1 MEIGIPKERS
11 SGGRIPEHRVALTPS
26 GVRELVL
33 AGAKLY
39 VEAGAGAKAGFDDD
53 AYRRA
58 GATVVYDPEEVYRRA
73 ELVLAV
79 GRPNEQASKVLG
91 SGTVVMGFLHLAA
104 APRDLVRRLLDRGVT
119 AIGLEVIQRDDGVL
133 PVLQVMSEIA
143 GRLAPQ
149 FAGQLLE
156 SPRGPGV
163 LLSGLPGIPP
173 ADVVIVGAGTL
184 GLSAAR
190 AFLGARTQVYV
201 LDRSRDR
208 LELVDQL
215 LDGRAVTA
223 LATSDS
229 LDKFSAF
236 ADVLVGAAHVPGQRA
251 PVVVTRDMVRRM
263 RRGAVLIDFAIDE
276 GGIAETSTPRGGDFV
291 FNEEGV
297 THFCAPNVPALVART
312 ASHALSHALV
322 PLLRE
327 LVETGTGAL
336 DEVAPL
342 RRGVYVRAGKIVH
355 PGLAGARAA

>member
-1 MEIGIPKERS
+1 
-11 SGGRIPEHRVALTPS
+11 
-26 GVRELVL
+26 VREFAL

-39 VEAGAGAKAGFDDD
+39 VETQAGEKAGFDDE

-58 GATVVYDPEEVYRRA
+58 GATVVYAPEEVYRRA

-79 GRPNEQASKVLG
+79 GRPSEQAWKLLG
-91 SGTVVMGFLHLAA
+91 SGAIVMGFLHLAA
-104 APRDLVRRLLDRGVT
+104 APKELVRGLLDRGVT
-119 AIGLEVIQRDDGVL
+119 AIGLEVIQRDDDVL

-208 LELVDQL
+208 LELVDQV

-223 LATSDS
+223 LATSDN
-229 LDKFSAF
+229 LEKFSAF
-236 ADVLVGAAHVPGQRA
+236 ADVFVGAAHVPGQRA
-251 PVVVTRDMVRRM
+251 PVILTREMVRRM
-263 RRGAVLIDFAIDE
+263 RRSAVLIDFAIDE

-291 FNEEGV
+291 FSEEGV

-327 LVETGTGAL
+327 LVDKGGRAL
-336 DEVAPL
+336 DGIAPL
-342 RRGVYVRAGKIVH
+342 RRGVYLRSGKIVH
-355 PGLAGARAA
+355 PGLTDARTA